1 MSAGAHG
8 HAEAFREVVKI
19 MSLRQ
24 ADFARGMTH
33 LMDAPPGEA
42 GVYRIALEAGHV
54 TITATPMEPVQ
65 LGGGLLSLPRC
76 RVVLVFRAVP
86 AGAQAAFLARFERTF
101 QRAGG

>member
-1 MSAGAHG
+1 MSTASHG
-8 HAEAFREVVKI
+8 DADASREVVKI

-24 ADFARGMTH
+24 ADFERDMAH
-33 LMDAPPGEA
+33 LVDAPPRESGA
-42 GVYRIALEAGHV
+42 YRIALEVGHV

-76 RVVLVFRAVP
+76 RVVLLFRAVP
-86 AGAQAAFLARFERTF
+86 SEVQAAFLTRFERTF